1 MSTILHIL
9 VSWQMIINWEIILI
23 YFQVACYD
31 ETTGRRKVARKF
43 FALAFLNPDRN
54 EVQIENHIPS
64 SDLVF
69 VYNQLVI
76 DLYGLESA
84 DLRPET

>member
-1 MSTILHIL
+1 
-9 VSWQMIINWEIILI
+9 MIINWEIIQI
-23 YFQVACYD
+23 YLQAACND
-31 ETTGRRKVARKF
+31 ESTGLRKIARKF
-43 FALAFLNPDRN
+43 FALAFFNPDRN
-54 EVQIENHIPS
+54 EVQIENDIPS

-69 VYNQLVI
+69 VYNQLVN

>member
-1 MSTILHIL
+1 
-9 VSWQMIINWEIILI
+9 MIINWEIILI
-23 YFQVACYD
+23 YLQVACND
-31 ETTGRRKVARKF
+31 ETTGLRKIGRKV
-43 FALAFLNPDRN
+43 FALDFLNPDRN
-54 EVQIENHIPS
+54 EVQIENDIPS

>member
-1 MSTILHIL
+1 
-9 VSWQMIINWEIILI
+9 MIINWEIILI
-23 YFQVACYD
+23 YLQVAWNGCILID
-31 ETTGRRKVARKF
+31 ETTGLRKIARKV
-43 FALAFLNPDRN
+43 FALDFLNPDRN
-54 EVQIENHIPS
+54 EVQIENDIPS

-69 VYNQLVI
+69 IYNQLVI